1 MVTFIYPYTHSKL
14 AELTMQH
21 DLIKTWLNNVAASH
35 SNSNRTRVD
44 YKNNLQLFLNFIDKT
59 PEEIMAEYDNSTDRD
74 FKRHYAQHIQAFI
87 SAELERGMAQ
97 NTINTRVAAIKSFF
111 KYNNLPLGYIPAP
124 RMRVTY
130 HNRDITHEEVKLILG
145 ASRPRERAFFTILAQ
160 SGLRPFTICNLKFRH
175 VKEDLIANRVPCKID
190 VPQEIAKG
198 KYRGYFTFICHEAV
212 EYLKAYLHTR
222 RKIKDDDFLFV
233 KQGTEQQANPKS
245 FSALFSRTV
254 QKLKE
259 KGLIEVEQKEIN
271 KPRDVRLYSLRK
283 FFRKYANQAGFEF
296 AQFWMGHI
304 VKTGQEEH
312 YRPTDVEHHR
322 KLYAEKA
329 MPFLR
334 LETATP
340 TETEKTIGE
349 LERRL
354 KERDQ
359 EINAMRETMS
369 KMQPLIKFV
378 NSFNAPEELTRI
390 LDYLKDDFT
399 YSKDDRL
406 RPIRT
411 EFSPYI
417 KDKLDRI
424 AKRKG
429 ITQAEAL
436 EQLVVEDLELLEKDE
451 ERRLEIAK
459 AHGLPIT
466 REEYE
471 DKRKKLLRKHV
482 KKGSK
487 TD

>member
-1 MVTFIYPYTHSKL
+1 
-14 AELTMQH
+14 MQF
-21 DLIKTWLNNVAASH
+21 DLVKTWLNNVAISH
-35 SNSNRTRVD
+35 SNSNRTRVE
-44 YKNNLQLFLNFIDKT
+44 YKTNFQRFCSFISKT
-59 PEEIMAEYDNSTDRD
+59 PEQIMREYDDSIDRD
-74 FKRHYAQHIQAFI
+74 FKRQYAQYIKIFM
-87 SAELERGMAQ
+87 STELQKGMAQ
-97 NTINTRVAAIKSFF
+97 NTINTRVGAIKSFF
-111 KYNNLPLGYIPAP
+111 KYNDLPLGYIPAP
-124 RMRVTY
+124 KMRVTY

-212 EYLKAYLHTR
+212 EYLEAYLHTR

-233 KQGTEQQANPKS
+233 KQGTKQQANPKS

-283 FFRKYANQAGFEF
+283 FFRKHANQAGFEYV
-296 AQFWMGHI
+296 QFWMGHV

-322 KLYAEKA
+322 ALYAEKA

-340 TETEKTIGE
+340 TETEKTMAE
-349 LERRL
+349 LREQL
-354 KERDQ
+354 TKRDQ
-359 EINAMRETMS
+359 EIEAMRETMT
-369 KMQPLIKFV
+369 KMQPLIEFV
-378 NSFNAPEELTRI
+378 NSFNAPQQLKEI
-390 LDYLKDDFT
+390 LDYLKDDFV
-399 YSKDDRL
+399 YSKDDKL
-406 RPIRT
+406 HPIKT

-436 EQLVVEDLELLEKDE
+436 EQLVVEDLELLQKDE
-451 ERRLEIAK
+451 ERRLETAK

-466 REEYE
+466 REDYE
-471 DKRKKLLRKHV
+471 EKKKKMLRKHV
-482 KKGSK
+482 KKDSK